1 MSTSDIIPVT
11 LPGRRPGRPGRRIAV
26 IAGLEWKDIP
36 AGQSTGRHLPP
47 GRGQFVKLRADSG
60 GTHVRVGF
68 TRSPGRLYS
77 LAVLAIP
84 ALKGNG
90 YAFVRYAG
98 ERIAFVAC
106 LHDMPALTG
115 DVTGNAAQVS
125 NACTV
130 FRTMHDRDEPP
141 DGWVILGS
149 PEAPVDI
156 QDVLPSTLPGK
167 ARLHPVNQAIR
178 LVTLG
183 VLGIALAGSALWGY
197 SHWQE
202 EQRLRQLQAMNLRQM
217 QAAQQNG
224 PERQAEPH
232 PWPQLP
238 LVQTFL
244 DTCIP
249 ALRALHVSEGGW
261 QLTAAEC
268 TPDTLRADYERP
280 KGSTVTYEDF
290 RRAITQHNRFS
301 FVTLQDGG
309 EKAQAGYSLTM
320 TAGTDESLQP
330 VEQHL
335 ARFLAPFQR
344 GDRPLQMET
353 EKIPDIAGHTV
364 TIGDREVLLFRDWQQ
379 WQFSLEERLQPDAAL
394 FTQPGTRLTA
404 VTLLLSEDGELT
416 WKTRGQTWATQ
427 AQQPTES
434 TSHE

>member
-1 MSTSDIIPVT
+1 MSTSEIIPVT
-11 LPGRRPGRPGRRIAV
+11 LPGRRPGRPGRRVSV

-47 GRGQFVKLRADSG
+47 GRGQYVKLRTGSG
-60 GTHVRVGF
+60 GTHARVGF
-68 TRSPGRLYS
+68 TRSPGRLFS
-77 LAVLAIP
+77 LGVLAIP
-84 ALKGNG
+84 VLKGNG
-90 YAFVRYAG
+90 YAFVRYG
-98 ERIAFVAC
+98 SRVVFLAC

-115 DVTGNAAQVS
+115 DVIGSAELVR

-130 FRTMHDRDEPP
+130 FRTLHDRDEPT

-156 QDVLPSTLPGK
+156 QDILPSALPGR

-178 LVTLG
+178 IVTLT
-183 VLGIALAGSALWGY
+183 VLAAALAGSALWGY
-197 SHWQE
+197 NRWQE
-202 EQRLRQLQAMNLRQM
+202 EQRLHQLQDMNLRQM
-217 QAAQQNG
+217 QDAQQNT
-224 PERQAEPH
+224 PDRQAEPH

-249 ALRALHVSEGGW
+249 ALRSLHVSEGGW

-330 VEQHL
+330 IEQHL

-353 EKIPDIAGHTV
+353 EKMPDIAGHTV
-364 TIGDREVLLFRDWQQ
+364 TLGDREVLLFRDWQQ
-379 WQFSLEERLQPDAAL
+379 WQFSLEERLPPDAAL

-416 WKTRGQTWATQ
+416 WKTRGRTWATQ
-427 AQQPTES
+427 AQQPTEN
-434 TSHE
+434 THE